1 MKVLIA
7 GAGFAWIYEDALLG
21 AFRKLS
27 IETDVFRWWRYF
39 RFSPYKAD
47 FDTLGL
53 KFQQLYFKFQKKFII
68 GPAVFKINR
77 DLINYVKTT
86 KPDLIFI
93 YRGTYIFPATIRKLR
108 QNGSM
113 VFGLNNDDPFS
124 VTTPKYVHRHYIKS
138 LPEYDWIFAYRPKN
152 LADYRRLGFN
162 NTSLLRSYYIKE
174 ENFPIYELSTKKYCH
189 DVVFIGHFE
198 DDGRD
203 EYIKYLVEN
212 DTIDFHL
219 YGTLWDRSK
228 YVEEIMSRFGEV
240 KPLYDDYN
248 LALNS
253 AKIALVFL
261 SKLNNDTYT
270 RRCFEITAAGTFML
284 SQYTHDLDSMF
295 KEGIEAEYFR
305 DKEEMMDK
313 IRFYLKHDAKREKIA
328 HAGHKRLMKDGHEVT
343 DRAREIIRTFERM
356 KEEG

>member
-21 AFRKLS
+21 GFKNLAV
-27 IETDVFRWWRYF
+27 EAEVFRWWGYF
-39 RFSPYKAD
+39 KFSPYKTNY
-47 FDTLGL
+47 DTIGL
-53 KFQQLYFKFQKKFII
+53 KLQLFYFKFQNKFIV
-68 GPAVFKINR
+68 GPAVLKLNR
-77 DLINYVKTT
+77 DLIKHVKLTR
-86 KPDLIFI
+86 PDLIFI
-93 YRGTYIFPATIRKLR
+93 YRGAHIFPATIKKLR
-108 QNGSM
+108 QNGSI
-113 VFGLNNDDPFS
+113 VFGYNNDDPFS
-124 VTTPKYVHRHYIKS
+124 GSTPKYVYRHYIKS

-174 ENFPIYELSTKKYCH
+174 NNFPISELPTKKYCH

-198 DDGRD
+198 DDGRE
-203 EYIKYLVEN
+203 EYIKYLMGH
-212 DTIDFHL
+212 DKIDFHL

-228 YVEEIMSRFGEV
+228 YVEEIRTRFGEI

-253 AKIALVFL
+253 AKVALVFL

-270 RRCFEITAAGTFML
+270 RRCFEITAAKTLML
-284 SQYTHDLDSMF
+284 SQYTDDLDSMF
-295 KEGIEAEYFR
+295 KEGVEAEYFR

-313 IRFYLKHDAKREKIA
+313 IRYYLKHNDKRERIA
-328 HAGHKRLMKDGHEVT
+328 SAGYKRLLRDGHEVT
-343 DRAREIIRTFERM
+343 DRAGEILRVYWECF
-356 KEEG
+356 K